1 MAEQK
6 DNVFKPN
13 KEQDECIK
21 NLNGSY
27 LVLAGPGTGKTTTV
41 VHRIKYM
48 LEQNINPEKILCL
61 TYSHVAATEMK
72 SKLNKIMNVAETPI
86 IAVLITM

>member
-1 MAEQK
+1 
-6 DNVFKPN
+6 
-13 KEQDECIK
+13 
-21 NLNGSY
+21 
-27 LVLAGPGTGKTTTV
+27 
-41 VHRIKYM
+41 M

-61 TYSHVAATEMK
+61 TYSDVAATEMK